1 MKNLIIYTSKYGASQ
16 RYAEMIS
23 HALGDPATE
32 LKQCKKQMLET
43 ADRIILVGGI
53 YAGKIA
59 GMKYV
64 KKMERHIKMK
74 KIYVFAVG
82 ASAYCDDYLEEIKM
96 NNMKNCNLSIS
107 FSYGQGTYDEEK
119 MNFKDRALCRSLRK
133 ALQGKEVSEMDA
145 SMRALVNTQGKAHD
159 WIDKKYVDMFLK
171 KVSECSNA

>member
-1 MKNLIIYTSKYGASQ
+1 MSVSYTHLDVYKRQ
-16 RYAEMIS
+16 
-23 HALGDPATE
+23 E

-96 NNMKNCNLSIS
+96 NNMKTV
-107 FSYGQGTYDEEK
+107 SYTHLHYTCAKDMAIVGKALIKEGGDDLLKITSTYDAYIREDSEK
-119 MNFKDRALCRSLRK
+119 AFW
-133 ALQGKEVSEMDA
+133 
-145 SMRALVNTQGKAHD
+145 LVNTNKLLKQYPG
-159 WIDKKYVDMFLK
+159 VDGLK
-171 KVSECSNA
+171 SGFTSQAMSCITTVSYTHLDVYKRQDR

>member
-74 KIYVFAVG
+74 KIYV
-82 ASAYCDDYLEEIKM
+82 L
-96 NNMKNCNLSIS
+96 
-107 FSYGQGTYDEEK
+107 
-119 MNFKDRALCRSLRK
+119 DRKS
-133 ALQGKEVSEMDA
+133 V
-145 SMRALVNTQGKAHD
+145 V
-159 WIDKKYVDMFLK
+159 
-171 KVSECSNA
+171 

>member
-1 MKNLIIYTSKYGASQ
+1 
-16 RYAEMIS
+16 
-23 HALGDPATE
+23 
-32 LKQCKKQMLET
+32 
-43 ADRIILVGGI
+43 
-53 YAGKIA
+53 
-59 GMKYV
+59 
-64 KKMERHIKMK
+64 MERHIKMK

-96 NNMKNCNLSIS
+96 NNMKNCNLTIS

-133 ALQGKEVSEMDA
+133 ALQGKDVSEMDA

-171 KVSECSNA
+171 KVNECSNA

>member
-1 MKNLIIYTSKYGASQ
+1 
-16 RYAEMIS
+16 MIS

-74 KIYVFAVG
+74 KIHVFAVG
-82 ASAYCDDYLEEIKM
+82 ASAYCDDYLEEIKTTIYQHII
-96 NNMKNCNLSIS
+96 NGNDDVYNSWPINQKIIELL
-107 FSYGQGTYDEEK
+107 K
-119 MNFKDRALCRSLRK
+119 MYIRR
-133 ALQGKEVSEMDA
+133 
-145 SMRALVNTQGKAHD
+145 
-159 WIDKKYVDMFLK
+159 
-171 KVSECSNA
+171 